1 MAPGTDNN
9 RKFPLMI
16 RLSNDAST
24 KKGKI
29 LINFGHVRLQWRPR
43 VINALLDFVGTTN
56 IPLMTSTTATTT
68 TTPAAVAVP
77 SSGIRD
83 IKIWDIDEWEEVDG
97 EIGNVQIA
105 WFGQGGE
112 RCDGG
117 RDHERLFD
125 LFIGTSSIHGMG
137 FGMERQMNTPFY
149 TGQLMV

>member
-1 MAPGTDNN
+1 MRDNK
-9 RKFPLMI
+9 RTVAAKIKLGC
-16 RLSNDAST
+16 RVYYSSLTHVHHGSVVKCTLHLS
-24 KKGKI
+24 G
-29 LINFGHVRLQWRPR
+29 
-43 VINALLDFVGTTN
+43 
-56 IPLMTSTTATTT
+56 
-68 TTPAAVAVP
+68 
-77 SSGIRD
+77 SSGFN
-83 IKIWDIDEWEEVDG
+83 EWEEVDG